1 MQTNLNIPPANRT
14 AASHTD
20 VSAMARS
27 PDAQAEHFLR
37 RCTGV
42 LLWRHRTTT
51 AELPF
56 T

>member
-1 MQTNLNIPPANRT
+1 MNIPPASRAEAN
-14 AASHTD
+14 HTD
-20 VSAMARS
+20 VSAVTHT

-37 RCTGV
+37 RCTGSV
-42 LLWRHRTTT
+42 LWRHRSTT